1 MPEAIP
7 SDQAWSYITAMLSGY
22 FQTLPVHQTTRPRGD
37 PVSRQRIKVTVL
49 ERHGPSA
56 VISWCD
62 PTACCYWDQIWRRCR
77 ARKRGFFALT
87 GAQIVAG
94 DDVFRPRRASPAP
107 RNIDAMILASVMEA
121 MPLGELV

>member
-22 FQTLPVHQTTRPRGD
+22 FQTLPVHQTT
-37 PVSRQRIKVTVL
+37 
-49 ERHGPSA
+49 RHGPSA